1 MAVASVALYSF
12 PAHRLVS
19 FNVGVGARLR
29 QYNLPSSV
37 AGNDEFRKVKAAA
50 AVTRTD
56 AAT

>member
-1 MAVASVALYSF
+1 VASVALYSF